1 MNVSSDQNSVPLAQR
16 VVQGG
21 LWAAGSSYVTVVVGF
36 TATVIMARL
45 LSPKDFGTLAIANFI
60 FGILNVRGKLTLG
73 QAYIRQPES
82 SGRALGTLLAL
93 ELGISGVSFFF
104 ALIGAP
110 FLHLL
115 GYDADVAGVVIA
127 MALINI
133 LNALAGIPAAMLD
146 RNLRMG
152 YNSAILAI
160 CFPLSYLPAIFLAA
174 KGWQVWSL
182 VVQLA
187 LQNIFVTCAT
197 FWVAHKELRHEFRLR
212 WSFDRALAKEFL
224 RFGATLS
231 FAVIAGFLATQFD
244 NFLVGTFVGLATL
257 GFYDRAYRFAS
268 IPDLLVSNIVARN
281 AFLAYS
287 RLQNDRARLSKTLD
301 MTIWI
306 ITALAFPLALVLF
319 VIAPDLIE
327 FLLGSQW
334 LPSVVYLR
342 FLLIYSLIRPI
353 QEDLGALLIALGK
366 THLVSIALWIEN
378 IILLVVALALTLM
391 FGAAGTAIGVGA
403 AFGIGC
409 LILFRWAV
417 REIDVAW
424 AARVG
429 QPVMITLLALA
440 IYYFANGAF
449 NWNDFD
455 LFPRL
460 LLKTFFTFALFY
472 ALLLSRE
479 CHSEHIRFAQCK
491 LREESC
497 SFNRNLDRQ

>member
-1 MNVSSDQNSVPLAQR
+1 MNVSSDQNSAPLAQR

-187 LQNIFVTCAT
+187 LQNILVTGGS
-197 FWVAHKELRHEFRLR
+197 FWLAYRELRQEFRLR

-224 RFGATLS
+224 RFGVMQS

-268 IPDLLVSNIVARN
+268 VPDLLVSNIVARN
-281 AFLAYS
+281 AFLAYA

-342 FLLIYSLIRPI
+342 F
-353 QEDLGALLIALGK
+353 
-366 THLVSIALWIEN
+366 
-378 IILLVVALALTLM
+378 
-391 FGAAGTAIGVGA
+391 
-403 AFGIGC
+403 
-409 LILFRWAV
+409 
-417 REIDVAW
+417 
-424 AARVG
+424 
-429 QPVMITLLALA
+429 
-440 IYYFANGAF
+440 
-449 NWNDFD
+449 
-455 LFPRL
+455 
-460 LLKTFFTFALFY
+460 
-472 ALLLSRE
+472 
-479 CHSEHIRFAQCK
+479 
-491 LREESC
+491 
-497 SFNRNLDRQ
+497 